1 MIYSFMRMREAGLI
15 QKWYNERLPNI
26 ADCLPR
32 KGMKTEKAMGE
43 GRKPLSLQGFTGA
56 FIMLAVGST
65 IAFIVFLVENNIIG
79 QIIVFRNKC
88 NVITI

>member
-1 MIYSFMRMREAGLI
+1 MRMREAGLV

-32 KGMKTEKAMGE
+32 KGMKTEKVMDE
-43 GRKPLSLQGFTGA
+43 GREPLSLQGFTGA

-65 IAFIVFLVENNIIG
+65 IALIVFIVENNIIG
-79 QIIVFRNKC
+79 RIIVLRNNR